1 MEYDH
6 KKEVVEFA
14 TLELLAFLRALH
26 WFHWTGHWQ
35 VQGSYGNHL
44 LFEKMLSQTKEE
56 IDQLAEKCV
65 AYFGVSSVN
74 EHDQAKKMSAILQ
87 WVDDSNDPLQKA
99 IDLEEKFQGYILAT
113 YEMIA
118 TAKMMTIGFDNL
130 VQGIADTHEQHLYF
144 LRQATKQHKMGSR
157 VASAYLEK
165 KAIRGGVYVP
175 TKELPTFIKKVLKEH
190 RYRSRDIEV
199 IARDRVES
207 FGFATFEGNRP
218 YAIAINL
225 GTGQTKSMVGDYSG
239 VTPELKGTLSLKEN
253 MAIVTGEYGGRGS
266 FARLYLHPTNMAT
279 LLPSNDVEMSEDEKY
294 ALKYISIYNSSGRK
308 EAFEQKGFG
317 TYSAQHPLVK
327 SLAEKG
333 YVKIGGRAVRITTN
347 GRNVAESLDRKY
359 EQYFQW

>member
-1 MEYDH
+1 MEYDN
-6 KKEVVEFA
+6 KKEVVQFA

-44 LFEKMLSQTKEE
+44 LFEKMLSQTREE

-130 VQGIADTHEQHLYF
+130 VQGIADTHEQHLYL

-157 VASAYLEK
+157 VASAYLK
-165 KAIRGGVYVP
+165 
-175 TKELPTFIKKVLKEH
+175 
-190 RYRSRDIEV
+190 
-199 IARDRVES
+199 
-207 FGFATFEGNRP
+207 
-218 YAIAINL
+218 
-225 GTGQTKSMVGDYSG
+225 
-239 VTPELKGTLSLKEN
+239 
-253 MAIVTGEYGGRGS
+253 
-266 FARLYLHPTNMAT
+266 
-279 LLPSNDVEMSEDEKY
+279 
-294 ALKYISIYNSSGRK
+294 
-308 EAFEQKGFG
+308 
-317 TYSAQHPLVK
+317 
-327 SLAEKG
+327 
-333 YVKIGGRAVRITTN
+333 RAM
-347 GRNVAESLDRKY
+347 K
-359 EQYFQW
+359 